1 MWLFSILLTG
11 MSQNWSHGFEIRT
24 EPYGPTRLTGN
35 CPWNGSF
42 NPKTRYTQKTQWT
55 IQTVVKQLG
64 LENRGWVSRVR
75 SKLEKRRK
83 RRSVVPFSLL
93 NFVFLSLILTTNP
106 KMQSQ
111 NTLSPQ
117 NKKEMKS
124 TNLIFTPSSTFSNF
138 SFFCVYSSFA
148 SLVFPF
154 FFCHWC
160 PKPKEIKIL
169 RFILF
174 Q

>member
-24 EPYGPTRLTGN
+24 GPYSPTQLTGN
-35 CPWNGSF
+35 YPWNGSF
-42 NPKTRYTQKTQWT
+42 NPKTCYTQKAQWT

-64 LENRGWVSRVR
+64 LENCGRVSQVR

-106 KMQSQ
+106 KMHSQ

-124 TNLIFTPSSTFSNF
+124 TNLIFTTYGFSNF
-138 SFFCVYSSFA
+138 SFLLHSSA
-148 SLVFPF
+148 
-154 FFCHWC
+154 
-160 PKPKEIKIL
+160 
-169 RFILF
+169 FILLLLLWRF
-174 Q
+174 LSSSVAGAQNQKKSKV